1 MNIRVVNI
9 QKESNKSDKSNESA
23 LMQCIKITTLFK
35 LDILLCSLLSN
46 SVQQLRRKIK
56 KN

>member
-23 LMQCIKITTLFK
+23 LMQCIKITLFFK
-35 LDILLCSLLSN
+35 ES
-46 SVQQLRRKIK
+46 KIIA
-56 KN
+56 NI